1 MVIMEKYATYGT
13 KTEVVAAIIWD
24 NDKFLIS
31 QRPKT
36 KKRALLWEF
45 VGGKVEFGESKID
58 ALIRE
63 CKEEIGVTIDVADEF
78 MTVEHDYPD
87 IKVHL
92 TLYNATIKEGEPQP
106 LEHNDVKWITREEIP
121 LYEFCPADIDVIKKL
136 ME

>member
-1 MVIMEKYATYGT
+1 MEKYATYGT

-24 NDKFLIS
+24 GDRMLIC

-45 VGGKVEFGESKID
+45 VGGKVEFGESKED

-63 CKEEIGVTIDVADEF
+63 CKEEIGVTIDVLDEF

-92 TLYNATIKEGEPQP
+92 TLYNATIKEGEPQL
-106 LEHNDVKWITREEIP
+106 LEHNDVKWITRKEIP
-121 LYEFCPADIDVIKKL
+121 LYEFCPADLDVIKKL